1 MTSGMVTRVPAAMIA
16 VYGSCCGW
24 LPLKPAIATVT
35 VWVLSVVSRLAIR
48 YSFQDA
54 MKTRIAVVK
63 TAGAA
68 RGR

>member
-1 MTSGMVTRVPAAMIA
+1 MIA

-48 YSFQDA
+48 C
-54 MKTRIAVVK
+54 RLVK
-63 TAGAA
+63 LFVGSADPLSGRDSNQAA
-68 RGR
+68 R